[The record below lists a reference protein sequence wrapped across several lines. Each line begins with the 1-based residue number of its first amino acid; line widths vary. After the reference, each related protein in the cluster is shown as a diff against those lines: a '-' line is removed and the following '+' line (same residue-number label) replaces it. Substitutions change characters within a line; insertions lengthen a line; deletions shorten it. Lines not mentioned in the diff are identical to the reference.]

1 MNNSDKIEKEL
12 KLADEAAQSLKKAM
26 KGIGKYLLY
35 DRIIFLHLNLV
46 WFDWILKEQLRNV
59 NCARFS
65 L

>member
-46 WFDWILKEQLRNV
+46 WFDWI
-59 NCARFS
+59 
-65 L
+65 